1 MISRINSAVLNGLDV
16 VATEVEV
23 GFSRGI
29 PGIVIVGLPDNAV
42 KESRERLKLAVTS
55 ANFDYPQ
62 ATKIVINLSP
72 ADVRKEGSAL
82 DLPMA
87 VGIVKNR
94 YRLES
99 PAFADLLF
107 YGELN
112 LNGDLNPV
120 KGVLNIALFAREQG
134 LRGIVIPYENRLEAQ
149 FVRRHR
155 GLCPEKPH
163 PGHRVDRTSRG
174 LRPLPFRPWA
184 ADAAAACEDDFSEI
198 KGQYLAKRAMEI
210 AAAGFHNVLM
220 IGAPGSGK
228 SMISKALP
236 SILPDMSDDEI
247 LETSLIYSAAGLL
260 GEKGGLVRRRPFRS
274 PHHTISDVGIS
285 GGGKYPVPGE
295 ISLAH
300 NGVLFLD
307 EIPYFKRSALEVLR
321 QPLEDGKITVSRSLT
336 SSTFPARFMLV
347 AAMNPSQD
355 AVGLGESSGGLS
367 APAQKRRYYSKL
379 SRPLLD
385 RIDLQLEV
393 KKLKLD
399 EITSTAAAESS
410 AVIRRRV
417 VRARDLQ
424 TQRFRGL
431 KKKIF
436 ANGQMRNPEIK
447 KFCPLDE
454 SGDRLLRLRRRP
466 LRPERPRLFPH
477 PESGPH
483 HRRPAGR
490 GKDRGAPRA
499 GSAAVQVAGPG
510 AVLMAAPV
518 LPGWKIVR
526 PMLVMVGGRAAAGIG
541 GQFFCRPAAAAF
553 PGAGRGAGSGGPA
566 VHFSEVDADFVQA
579 IGAGS
584 GTLLLDARAAAAY
597 RLGHIPGA
605 VSLPLAE
612 FAMVFPRLAG
622 RLREARMLVAYCS
635 GPNCN
640 DSRDLALRLWE
651 RGLKNLLL
659 YKGGMEDWNGKG
671 HVLER

>member
-1 MISRINSAVLNGLDV
+1 MISLIRSAVLNGLDV

-42 KESRERLKLAVTS
+42 KESRERLRLAVS
-55 ANFDYPQ
+55 NANFDYPQ

-94 YRLES
+94 YRMES

-120 KGVLNIALFAREQG
+120 KGVLNIALFARQQG
-134 LRGIVIPYENRLEAQ
+134 FRGIVIPYENRLEAQ
-149 FVRRHR
+149 FVSGIEVYALKNLTEVIELIEHSERFAPCHSRI
-155 GLCPEKPH
+155 EKAEA
-163 PGHRVDRTSRG
+163 G
-174 LRPLPFRPWA
+174 
-184 ADAAAACEDDFSEI
+184 ACENDFSEI

-260 GEKGGLVRRRPFRS
+260 GEKGGLMRRRPFRS

-285 GGGKYPVPGE
+285 GGGKFPVPGE

-355 AVGLGESSGGLS
+355 AVGLGDGAGSPS
-367 APAQKRRYYSKL
+367 QRHRYYAKL
-379 SRPLLD
+379 SKPLLD
-385 RIDLQLEV
+385 RIDLQIEVQKVKLE
-393 KKLKLD
+393 
-399 EITSTAAAESS
+399 EITSPAAAESS
-410 AVIRRRV
+410 VAIRQRV
-417 VRARDLQ
+417 VRARELQ
-424 TQRFRGL
+424 TRRFRGL
-431 KKKIF
+431 KKRIF
-436 ANGQMRNPEIK
+436 ANGQMRNAEIR
-447 KFCPLDE
+447 KFCPLDDE
-454 SGDRLLRLRRRP
+454 GGRLLRLAVDRFD
-466 LRPERPRLFPH
+466 L
-477 PESGPH
+477 S
-483 HRRPAGR
+483 AR
-490 GKDRGAPRA
+490 GYFRILK
-499 GSAAVQVAGPG
+499 VARTI
-510 AVLMAAPV
+510 ADLQEADAIAAPHV
-518 LPGWKIVR
+518 QEALQYR
-526 PMLVMVGGRAAAGIG
+526 SLDLGR
-541 GQFFCRPAAAAF
+541 F
-553 PGAGRGAGSGGPA
+553 
-566 VHFSEVDADFVQA
+566 
-579 IGAGS
+579 
-584 GTLLLDARAAAAY
+584 
-597 RLGHIPGA
+597 
-605 VSLPLAE
+605 
-612 FAMVFPRLAG
+612 
-622 RLREARMLVAYCS
+622 
-635 GPNCN
+635 
-640 DSRDLALRLWE
+640 
-651 RGLKNLLL
+651 
-659 YKGGMEDWNGKG
+659 
-671 HVLER
+671 

>member
-1 MISRINSAVLNGLDV
+1 VISRIRSAVLNGLDV

-42 KESRERLKLAVTS
+42 KESRERLRLAVGH

-120 KGVLNIALFAREQG
+120 KGVLNIALFARRQG
-134 LRGIVIPYENRLEAQ
+134 LRGIVIPYENRLEAR
-149 FVRRHR
+149 FVAGIEVYALRNLTEVIELVEHPERFAPCR
-155 GLCPEKPH
+155 GRIGKP
-163 PGHRVDRTSRG
+163 PAG
-174 LRPLPFRPWA
+174 
-184 ADAAAACEDDFSEI
+184 ACENDFSEI
-198 KGQYLAKRAMEI
+198 KGQHLAKRAMEI

-285 GGGKYPVPGE
+285 GGGKFPVPGE

-321 QPLEDGKITVSRSLT
+321 QPLEDGRITISRSLT

-355 AVGLGESSGGLS
+355 AVGLGETCGQAASPS
-367 APAQKRRYYSKL
+367 QRQRYYAKL

-385 RIDLQLEV
+385 RIDLQIEVQKVKLE
-393 KKLKLD
+393 
-399 EITSTAAAESS
+399 EITSPAAAESS
-410 AVIRRRV
+410 AAIRQRV
-417 VRARDLQ
+417 ARARELQ
-424 TQRFRGL
+424 TRRFRGL

-436 ANGQMRNPEIK
+436 ANGQMRNAEIRR
-447 KFCPLDE
+447 FCPLGE
-454 SGDRLLRLRRRP
+454 EGERLLRQAV
-466 LRPERPRLFPH
+466 ERFDL
-477 PESGPH
+477 S
-483 HRRPAGR
+483 AR
-490 GKDRGAPRA
+490 GYFRVLKVARTIADLQ
-499 GSAAVQVAGPG
+499 GSEAI
-510 AVLMAAPV
+510 AAP
-518 LPGWKIVR
+518 
-526 PMLVMVGGRAAAGIG
+526 
-541 GQFFCRPAAAAF
+541 
-553 PGAGRGAGSGGPA
+553 
-566 VHFSEVDADFVQA
+566 HVQ
-579 IGAGS
+579 
-584 GTLLLDARAAAAY
+584 
-597 RLGHIPGA
+597 
-605 VSLPLAE
+605 E
-612 FAMVFPRLAG
+612 
-622 RLREARMLVAYCS
+622 
-635 GPNCN
+635 
-640 DSRDLALRLWE
+640 ALRYRALDLG
-651 RGLKNLLL
+651 RF
-659 YKGGMEDWNGKG
+659 
-671 HVLER
+671 

>member
-1 MISRINSAVLNGLDV
+1 VISRINSAVLNGLDV

-42 KESRERLKLAVTS
+42 KESRERLKLAVQS

-120 KGVLNIALFAREQG
+120 KGVLNISLYAREKNF
-134 LRGIVIPYENRLEAQ
+134 RGIVIPYENRKEAQ
-149 FVRRHR
+149 FVK
-155 GLCPEKPH
+155 GIEVYALKNLAQVIQLIEDP
-163 PGHRVDRTSRG
+163 
-174 LRPLPFRPWA
+174 A
-184 ADAAAACEDDFSEI
+184 AFAPCFAEIARENTETYENDFSEI
-198 KGQYLAKRAMEI
+198 KGQYMAKRVMEI

-220 IGAPGSGK
+220 IGSPGSGK

-260 GEKGGLVRRRPFRS
+260 GGKDGLVCRRPFRS

-307 EIPYFKRSALEVLR
+307 EIPYFKKSALEVLR
-321 QPLEDGKITVSRSLT
+321 QPLEDGKIMVSRSLT

-347 AAMNPSQD
+347 GAMNPSQD
-355 AVGLGESSGGLS
+355 AVGLGETGSFASSL
-367 APAQKRRYYSKL
+367 AQKHRYYSKL
-379 SRPLLD
+379 SKPLLD
-385 RIDLQLEV
+385 RIDLQIEVQKVKLE
-393 KKLKLD
+393 
-399 EITSTAAAESS
+399 EITSAAGAESS
-410 AVIRRRV
+410 ADIKKRV

-424 TQRFRGL
+424 LQRFRSL
-431 KKKIF
+431 KKKMF
-436 ANGQMRNPEIK
+436 ANGQMRNAEIRR
-447 KFCPLDE
+447 FCPLDE
-454 SGDRLLRLRRRP
+454 NGGNLLRQAADRFDL
-466 LRPERPRLFPH
+466 
-477 PESGPH
+477 S
-483 HRRPAGR
+483 AR
-490 GKDRGAPRA
+490 GYFKVLKVARTIADLEGTETI
-499 GSAAVQVAGPG
+499 AARHVQ
-510 AVLMAAPV
+510 
-518 LPGWKIVR
+518 
-526 PMLVMVGGRAAAGIG
+526 
-541 GQFFCRPAAAAF
+541 
-553 PGAGRGAGSGGPA
+553 
-566 VHFSEVDADFVQA
+566 E
-579 IGAGS
+579 
-584 GTLLLDARAAAAY
+584 
-597 RLGHIPGA
+597 
-605 VSLPLAE
+605 
-612 FAMVFPRLAG
+612 
-622 RLREARMLVAYCS
+622 
-635 GPNCN
+635 
-640 DSRDLALRLWE
+640 ALRYRSLDLS
-651 RGLKNLLL
+651 RF
-659 YKGGMEDWNGKG
+659 
-671 HVLER
+671 